1 MSENAVDIRT
11 VTLVDI
17 PLVLRLIE
25 KNILLDCEASTT
37 GDTTGSLS
45 SLILPGR
52 GGVHSLIARSDKQS
66 VAGQFRMRSDDAHA
80 QIVYM
85 APAPELDGDDTT
97 WLHML
102 DAMTREAGKH
112 GAHALLAEIEESA
125 PLFETLRT
133 AGFAVYARQE
143 VWKRAAGHYSFNQ
156 PVRHLTQAT
165 EDDES
170 GIWSL
175 LASIVPG
182 LVQPFA
188 LPDTDMPSLI
198 YRVDDRVEAY
208 FAFSEGR
215 NGIYVMPYLHPDILP
230 DATAVIESALRL
242 IPRAGRLPVYFCVR
256 RYQDWMIS
264 ALEDLHFGR
273 TARQALMV
281 RHIAAGVRHPE
292 FAPLTLQL
300 ENATH
305 TIKPNPYLD
314 MPVLT
319 A

>member
-17 PLVLRLIE
+17 PLVLRLTE

-37 GDTTGSLS
+37 GDTNGSIS

-52 GGVHSLIARSDKQS
+52 GGVHTLIARSDKQS
-66 VAGQFRMRSDDAHA
+66 VAGQFRMRSADAHA

-85 APAPELDGDDTT
+85 APALEVDGDDTT

-112 GAHALLAEIEESA
+112 GAHALLAEIEETA

-143 VWKRAAGHYSFNQ
+143 VWKREAGNYSFTQ

-165 EDDES
+165 DDDEG

-208 FAFSEGR
+208 FAFSEGK

-242 IPRAGRLPVYFCVR
+242 IPRAGKLPVYFCVR

-264 ALEDLHFGR
+264 ALEDLQFDR
-273 TARQALMV
+273 TMRQALMV

-292 FAPLTLQL
+292 FAPLPLQL

-305 TIKPNPYLD
+305 TIKPNPYTD
-314 MPVLT
+314 TSVLT